1 MDDLSSARARLAA
14 IILMGAGMLVAM
26 PHPALS
32 ADPGSKESGS
42 KIDSVLRASL
52 CQERT
57 PCELGLRRRAGRA
70 NGADPP
76 RRVVIQQIRLADAW
90 DVRHRQYGEC
100 IPHEWWL
107 VEVSGLG
114 GRTSAQVADHRK
126 LVDLCVGDG
135 SADGVTADSVVVQPD
150 RFIQTSAGGS
160 AWKWETRRIV
170 ELRPTRLLR
179 TEHHTHWTLGPNQSR
194 RRVDWQHLASRTD
207 WFAPVCTDDTADR
220 TEAPPVA
227 EWYSVEAIPRISDA
241 SDAALGSCAAVV
253 DSAED
258 SDAVGTSQDYGT
270 GYVVDGSPATSDT
283 GDTDATFRALFT
295 SKNTLLVDLKD
306 DDWQPSEEGRI
317 PGRDSD
323 HLQLV
328 DGRRYHHMDRCVPP
342 AQQDDGLRVRRV
354 GLNGSIDGE
363 QPPEGSDAGPGERGS
378 RDAGASDTSS
388 APEKLRVDTSRHSD
402 PESPAGIE
410 RIRFEITFPEPPRAF
425 TLVYHDADDGESVRR
440 IATSRLLEGQPASL
454 GRIQPLDKRRG
465 RCRVRE
471 GRLDFVPSDTTPV
484 IPTD

>member
-14 IILMGAGMLVAM
+14 IILMGAGLLVAM
-26 PHPALS
+26 PHMALS
-32 ADPGSKESGS
+32 ADPGSSESAS
-42 KIDSVLRASL
+42 KIDSVLRTSL
-52 CQERT
+52 CSERT
-57 PCELGLRRRAGRA
+57 PCELGLRRRAGRDD
-70 NGADPP
+70 GGDPA
-76 RRVVIQQIRLADAW
+76 RRQVIQQIRLADAW

-114 GRTSAQVADHRK
+114 GRTSPQVVDRRK

-207 WFAPVCTDDTADR
+207 WFAPVCTDETASAD
-220 TEAPPVA
+220 EAPSIG
-227 EWYSVEAIPRISDA
+227 EWYSFEAIPRISDA
-241 SDAALGSCAAVV
+241 PKTALGSCAAVV

-270 GYVVDGSPATSDT
+270 GYVVDGSPAKSDA
-283 GDTDATFRALFT
+283 GETDATFRALFT
-295 SKNTLLVDLKD
+295 SENTLLVDLKD

-342 AQQDDGLRVRRV
+342 ARQNTAWRVRRV
-354 GLNGSIDGE
+354 GLNGSVDGK
-363 QPPEGSDAGPGERGS
+363 QAPEPGDAGVVEA
-378 RDAGASDTSS
+378 DAGDASS
-388 APEKLRVDTSRHSD
+388 APEAVRVETSRHSD

-440 IATSRLLEGQPASL
+440 IATSRLVEGQPASL

-471 GRLDFVPSDTTPV
+471 GRLDFVPSETTPTV
-484 IPTD
+484 PTD